1 MTALEIT
8 IEDGATPALQRMMA
22 RVTRRT
28 PMMQAAGKAVEVV
41 LHSHFDRR
49 DAEGNKKGWPRK
61 HFWSRIVRRATAFE
75 TATADEATVKIA
87 SREFRQK
94 LFGGTITPKS
104 GKFLAIP
111 LTARA
116 YATGR
121 PRNWAGA
128 DLQVVRLPGG
138 KLLLRENLHSSLTGR
153 RGQRGRVEG
162 GEAQYLLVKRV
173 NQQPDPR
180 ALPSETMMLRAAR
193 IAVRAHL
200 EGQP

>member
-1 MTALEIT
+1 MNALEVT
-8 IEDGATPALQRMMA
+8 IEDGATPSLQRLIR
-22 RVTRRT
+22 RVTQRT

-61 HFWSRIVRRATAFE
+61 HFWSRVVRRATAFE

-94 LFGGTITPKS
+94 FYGGTITAGS

-116 YATGR
+116 YAAGR
-121 PRNWAGA
+121 PRNWSGEP
-128 DLQVVRLPGG
+128 LKVVRFPSGAVV
-138 KLLLRENLHSSLTGR
+138 LRE
-153 RGQRGRVEG
+153 RGFRDKDQSMQG

-173 NQQPDPR
+173 RQERDPR
-180 ALPSETMMLRAAR
+180 ALPSETMMVRAAR

-200 EGQP
+200 EGQS